1 MPSMSCLTALGAVSH
16 TIYLIYQSWCAP
28 CRQLSPIL
36 EKWTNDPHKTEDGLP
51 FDMVKINVDT
61 DDGQYLSQ
69 KYKVRMKTISCVR

>member
-1 MPSMSCLTALGAVSH
+1 M
-16 TIYLIYQSWCAP
+16 
-28 CRQLSPIL
+28 
-36 EKWTNDPHKTEDGLP
+36 P